1 MTWTVL
7 VGMSTSDTPAPR
19 VLIAEDS
26 AAARRVLSLLV
37 RTAGHEVVVVS
48 DGEEAL
54 AALVAPDGPDIAV
67 LDWEMPGL
75 SGPDV
80 CRQVRAGACGER
92 YVYLVL
98 LTAHDDPR
106 RIAEGLDAGADDFV
120 TKGADAGVLR
130 ARLRTGARVVR
141 LVHDLH
147 AARESLREQA
157 TRDALTRLWNRGA
170 ALDLLDTETA
180 RAERSGSDVGV
191 LLFDVDHFKTVND
204 THGHLVGDDV
214 LRELGKRLSS
224 TLRAGDILGRI
235 GGEELLAILPVESKA
250 HARLAAERLR
260 LAIARAPFPTR
271 VGPLEVTASVGVTSL
286 RHVGTREREALL
298 ADADA
303 ALYRAKH
310 AGRNRVVAPW
320 DSAVTSAEAVAALV
334 TRRSGRAGL
343 PESVVS
349 SGNRP

>member
-1 MTWTVL
+1 MT
-7 VGMSTSDTPAPR
+7 SEAPALPR

-37 RTAGHEVVVVS
+37 RTAGHEVDVVG
-48 DGEEAL
+48 DGLEAL
-54 AALVAPDGPDIAV
+54 AALSAPEGPSIAL

-75 SGPDV
+75 PGPEV
-80 CRQVRAGACGER
+80 CRRVRAGACGDR

-98 LTAHDDPR
+98 LTAFDDPR
-106 RIAEGLDAGADDFV
+106 HIAEGLDAGADDFV

-141 LVHDLH
+141 LVSDLH

-180 RAERSGSDVGV
+180 RAERSGNDVGV
-191 LLFDVDHFKTVND
+191 LLFDVDHFKSIND

-214 LRELGKRLSS
+214 LRELGKRL
-224 TLRAGDILGRI
+224 TAALRAGDILGRI

-260 LAIARAPFPTR
+260 AVIARAPFETR
-271 VGPLEVTASVGVTSL
+271 IGPLPVTASVGVTSL
-286 RHVGTREREALL
+286 RHMGTRDRDTLI
-298 ADADA
+298 ADADG

-310 AGRNRVVAPW
+310 SGRNRVVSPW
-320 DSAVTSAEAVAALV
+320 DAASGTAADPATLV
-334 TRRSGRAGL
+334 TRRTSRAGL
-343 PESVVS
+343 PASVES